1 MHLMRFLSLLFSLF
15 SISSFSLRCSTHC
28 WQKHCYKY
36 SIIRN
41 IFTIIANP
49 VINFFSKRILFLL
62 QSIRFSSPFAHFSW
76 DLCSFRA
83 HKSYQKLR
91 AAERGLQSL
100 EKWNLMFKLINQWN
114 ETIRV
119 DNSTD
124 KNKNGRNKFTWI
136 DWTPELICDHSQK
149 RRTNII
155 IIFDAVSLSISM
167 LTAIRWNLFSPRC
180 LSWIPTFVG

>member
-1 MHLMRFLSLLFSLF
+1 MKINTKAIMSVIGDTETICCNVLISTVYFAQFWWDASSECRSVIGLLRNYAFDAFSFVGFQSF

-124 KNKNGRNKFTWI
+124 KNKNGRNKFTW
-136 DWTPELICDHSQK
+136 
-149 RRTNII
+149 
-155 IIFDAVSLSISM
+155 M
-167 LTAIRWNLFSPRC
+167 
-180 LSWIPTFVG
+180 